1 MEKNPNQEAVESKA
15 EETVKDAHAQ
25 AQEDSGSDRRTF
37 LSRAAMGV
45 AGAAGLVA
53 LGSSP
58 AQGAP
63 AKTKI
68 LEIIKKQMEAQGDS
82 PEESF
87 SFFEKYERIKDPLE
101 DPGGNRSRL

>member
-1 MEKNPNQEAVESKA
+1 MEEMNPNQEAVESK
-15 EETVKDAHAQ
+15 EAQ
-25 AQEDSGSDRRTF
+25 DDSVRDRRTF

-53 LGSSP
+53 LGSSS
-58 AQGAP
+58 AQGAETT

-68 LEIIKKQMEAQGDS
+68 LELIKIQMAAQGAS

-87 SFFEKYERIKDPLE
+87 SWFEKYEKIKDPDL
-101 DPGGNRSRL
+101 PRSQ